1 MKTPAFLLA
10 KIMCDKNT
18 SEWLSELQPKTL
30 VRGPK
35 YHSVSILELKFQN
48 KYTYVFWWD
57 SFFNYIHIWKF
68 PSRMPFSW
76 KMCRFGFYLVKYKLL
91 LGHSVYIYSNWTLS
105 SFLDLNKKYVVIFT
119 AASLLLLLCRDK
131 EPGLH
136 RNQMYST
143 VQCNFFFHHLISIK
157 IVLWKKDKCLRLNK
171 KKTNSILG
179 SLYFHEIIESSHC
192 NVDTVKV
199 VQYASGSL
207 KDQDCLSNMTFN
219 FGIMQHLSMYFISYW
234 TNLLTWTTLEIKL

>member
-1 MKTPAFLLA
+1 MKTPAFFLA

-35 YHSVSILELKFQN
+35 YHSVSILELTFHN
-48 KYTYVFWWD
+48 KYTKPIFDGIGFW
-57 SFFNYIHIWKF
+57 FTFVIWKF
-68 PSRMPFSW
+68 PSRMPFCW

-105 SFLDLNKKYVVIFT
+105 SFLDMHKKYVVIFT

-143 VQCNFFFHHLISIK
+143 RQCTLFSSFDLYQNC
-157 IVLWKKDKCLRLNK
+157 VVKK
-171 KKTNSILG
+171 S
-179 SLYFHEIIESSHC
+179 
-192 NVDTVKV
+192 
-199 VQYASGSL
+199 
-207 KDQDCLSNMTFN
+207 
-219 FGIMQHLSMYFISYW
+219 
-234 TNLLTWTTLEIKL
+234 